1 MATRDIPKD
10 RTDQTEELSTI
21 LRQTHPG
28 NSHKARDLAE
38 KSSIDIVE
46 KDGQDEPREKK
57 VRQVTKA
64 KSKKQGLLRKFTRY
78 IFEDTIETAK
88 EKAFSDVIKPG
99 LQQLIF
105 DTGNELLSLVIFGTA
120 EEAFRSSRRGSGGR
134 RGERTSY
141 DKYYKDKERKQTSRD
156 SYRDVPYDPDDIIL
170 DTNAEARD
178 VLTELDYTIQK
189 YGQASVADLYDI
201 VGVTSEWTDNRYGW
215 TSIRGAKI
223 KPIREG
229 FLLVL
234 PRTHVLD

>member
-28 NSHKARDLAE
+28 NSYKQRDMAE
-38 KSSIDIVE
+38 TSSIDIAE
-46 KDGQDEPREKK
+46 KDRDDDSREKK

-64 KSKKQGLLRKFTRY
+64 NVKKQGLLRKFTRY
-78 IFEDTIETAK
+78 IFEDTIESAK

-105 DTGNELLSLVIFGTA
+105 DTGSELLSLVIFGTA
-120 EEAFRSSRRGSGGR
+120 EEAFRGSRRSSGGR
-134 RGERTSY
+134 RSERTSY
-141 DKYYKDKERKQTSRD
+141 DKYYKDKERKSSRN
-156 SYRDVPYDPDDIIL
+156 SYQDMPYDPDDIIL

>member
-10 RTDQTEELSTI
+10 RTGQTEELSTI

-28 NSHKARDLAE
+28 NSHKQRDMME
-38 KSSIDIVE
+38 TSSIDIST
-46 KDGQDEPREKK
+46 KDKEDRDSQDKK
-57 VRQVTKA
+57 IRQVTKA
-64 KSKKQGLLRKFTRY
+64 NVKKQGLLRKFTRY
-78 IFEDTIETAK
+78 IFEDTIESAK

-105 DTGNELLSLVIFGTA
+105 DTGNELLSLIIFGTA
-120 EEAFRSSRRGSGGR
+120 EEAFRSSRRSSGSR

-141 DKYYKDKERKQTSRD
+141 DKYYKDKEYKSSKN
-156 SYRDVPYDPDDIIL
+156 SYKDMPYDPDDIIL

-178 VLTELDYTIQK
+178 VLTELDYTIRK

-201 VGVTSEWTDNRYGW
+201 VGVTSEWPDNRYGW